1 MGRFFGSIYDGIF
14 NIYHESY
21 HQIFQHLYD
30 NGGYTRM
37 GITFLLIPLAGWIIF
52 YILWKYPYSKL
63 WHWLLWTGVMVLIV
77 ALVTNGIAN
86 SEIFNSGN
94 QTLND
99 LLADNEIG
107 YAEYARSLPV
117 KYVLA
122 NSLLALILCFLYSLL
137 LKQFSRIHVHLPF

>member
-1 MGRFFGSIYDGIF
+1 
-14 NIYHESY
+14 
-21 HQIFQHLYD
+21 IFQHLYD

-37 GITFLLIPLAGWIIF
+37 GLTFLLIPLAGWIIF
-52 YILWKYPYSKL
+52 YFLWKYPYSKL
-63 WHWLLWTGVMVLIV
+63 WHWLVWTAVMVLVV

-94 QTLND
+94 QTLNE
-99 LLADNEIG
+99 LLADTETG
-107 YAEYARSLPV
+107 YAEYARSLPM

-122 NSLLALILCFLYSLL
+122 NSLLALILSFLYSLL

>member
-1 MGRFFGSIYDGIF
+1 MGRFFGSIYDCIF

-37 GITFLLIPLAGWIIF
+37 GLTFLLIPLAGWIIF
-52 YILWKYPYSKL
+52 YFLWKYPYSKL
-63 WHWLLWTGVMVLIV
+63 WHWLVWTAVMVLVV

-94 QTLND
+94 QTLNE
-99 LLADNEIG
+99 LLADTETG
-107 YAEYARSLPV
+107 YAEYARSLPM

-122 NSLLALILCFLYSLL
+122 NSLLALILSFLYSLL